1 MKKIALFV
9 IMVTVP
15 LIISCASGFKD
26 IKVSAESDPKVNLAQ
41 YKSYAWLGTAQILW
55 DEYGQWEP
63 PQFDADAEIE
73 FLINRE
79 MRKHGKTEVSENPD
93 LLIGYAAG
101 VNIDALEIIEN
112 PDTKALDIKEIPKGA
127 LVIVFIDAQSGYPVW
142 LAEAEADAKIK
153 PEAESAK
160 KRLDYTVTEMF
171 KKL

>member
-1 MKKIALFV
+1 MKKIVLLVLMA
-9 IMVTVP
+9 TAP

-26 IKVSAESDPKVNLAQ
+26 IKVSAQSDPKVNLAQ

-63 PQFDADAEIE
+63 PQFDADAEVQ

-79 MRKHGKTEVSENPD
+79 MREHGKTEVSENPD

-101 VNIDALEIIEN
+101 IDIDALEIEEN

-127 LVIVFIDAQSGYPVW
+127 LVIMFIDAQSGYPVW
-142 LAEAEADAKIK
+142 LAEAEAGVEMK

-160 KRLDYTVTEMF
+160 KRLDYAVTQMF